1 MFDDLR
7 EAIAARRARTG
18 VIGLGYVG
26 LPLLAELAE
35 AGFDAVGLDVD
46 RGRVEAI
53 GRGESYVAD
62 VPGEALRALAAAG
75 RLRALADFGVL
86 ADLDTIGI
94 CVPTPLHKTK
104 DPDLSH
110 VEAAVGEV
118 ARRLRPGQLV
128 VLESTTWPGTVE
140 EFVRPRLEAGG
151 LRAGRDFFLAFSP
164 ERVDPG
170 NREWTTRSIPRVVGG
185 VDDASTK
192 LAAALYEQIV
202 DTVVPVSSTRVAET
216 VKLLENTFRAVNIG
230 LVNEFAL
237 MCRRLGVDVWE
248 VIEAASTK
256 PFGFMPFHPG
266 PGVGGHCLPVDPLY
280 LSWKA
285 RQSGF
290 ESRFVELAA
299 QVNAGMPRH
308 VVQRV
313 ADALNTRSRA
323 INGARIH
330 LLGVAYKPGVGD
342 TRESPALDVA
352 HLLLERGAA
361 VTWSDPFV
369 ARAETRRRRAAA
381 PAPRRG
387 PRRRH
392 RLRRHHHPPPRGRL
406 RRRRRARAARRR
418 HPQRAGGRRRRPCL
432 PSLTGGGKLSQT
444 RSPGRSRRAPGRLDL
459 ERHHVAGVPAELD
472 RNQVDRPPAP
482 RYLSA

>member
-7 EAIAARRARTG
+7 EAIAARRARAG

-75 RLRALADFGVL
+75 RLRATADFGAL

-164 ERVDPG
+164 ERIDPG
-170 NREWTTRSIPRVVGG
+170 NREWTTRSIPRIVGG

-192 LAAALYEQIV
+192 LAATLYEQIV
-202 DTVVPVSSTRVAET
+202 DTVVPVSSPRVAET

-369 ARAETRRRRAAA
+369 ARAETRGGALPHLPLDRALAA
-381 PAPRRG
+381 GIDCAVITTHHRG
-387 PRRRH
+387 VDY
-392 RLRRHHHPPPRGRL
+392 
-406 RRRRRARAARRR
+406 ADVVE
-418 HPQRAGGRRRRPCL
+418 
-432 PSLTGGGKLSQT
+432 
-444 RSPGRSRRAPGRLDL
+444 RAPLVVDTRNAL
-459 ERHHVAGVPAELD
+459 AGVDAAHVFRL
-472 RNQVDRPPAP
+472 
-482 RYLSA
+482 